1 MLNGGLLLVFMG
13 GEKVYLSC
21 GFKLEPI
28 TIYHLWFV
36 MNMICFVNYAAGFEK
51 VAIGTAKPSTW
62 CVMGQDWNAGH
73 LLGLANVFSWSMV
86 GWNMCIS
93 CAHVLGR

>member
-51 VAIGTAKPSTW
+51 FAIGTAKPSTW
-62 CVMGQDWNAGH
+62 CVMGQDW
-73 LLGLANVFSWSMV
+73 LLGVCLDWQ
-86 GWNMCIS
+86 MCFHGLWWAGT
-93 CAHVLGR
+93 CV